1 MKESIK
7 LKIENFVLEEMDK
20 IQLNDESENVGNR
33 NYAIENVKEFIKI
46 LQEDDKIEYNYKL
59 ESLKIEND
67 KNDKENKNDIER
79 SKISKDESF
88 NNRKL
93 DIEDK
98 RIEIE
103 NKTNIKKIDN
113 EESFNNRKL
122 DIEDKRI
129 EIENEINIKK
139 IDNDEVFNN
148 RKLDIEDKRI
158 EIENKTNIKKIDN
171 DFMINNRK
179 LDIEEI
185 SGNESLKLKSKEL
198 AQEIVRDT
206 MNDKVKL
213 IDLGVQAA
221 GIILPII
228 FYGSWVKKGLEFEK
242 EGTFTSTTF
251 KGLISKLKIM
261 K

>member
-1 MKESIK
+1 MKELIK
-7 LKIENFVLEEMDK
+7 SKIENFVLEEMDK
-20 IQLNDESENVGNR
+20 IQTNDDSENVGNR

-67 KNDKENKNDIER
+67 KNDKADKNDIER
-79 SKISKDESF
+79 SRVSKDE
-88 NNRKL
+88 
-93 DIEDK
+93 
-98 RIEIE
+98 
-103 NKTNIKKIDN
+103 T
-113 EESFNNRKL
+113 
-122 DIEDKRI
+122 
-129 EIENEINIKK
+129 
-139 IDNDEVFNN
+139 FNN

-185 SGNESLKLKSKEL
+185 SGNESFKIKSKEL

-221 GIILPII
+221 GIILPIM
-228 FYGSWVKKGLEFEK
+228 FYGSWMKKGLEFEK
-242 EGTFTSTTF
+242 NGTFTSNTF
-251 KGLISKLKIM
+251 KGLISKFKFM

>member
-1 MKESIK
+1 MKELIK
-7 LKIENFVLEEMDK
+7 SKIENFVLAEMDK
-20 IQLNDESENVGNR
+20 IQSNDESENVGNR

-79 SKISKDESF
+79 SKISKDETF

-103 NKTNIKKIDN
+103 NKTNIKKI
-113 EESFNNRKL
+113 E
-122 DIEDKRI
+122 
-129 EIENEINIKK
+129 
-139 IDNDEVFNN
+139 NDETFNN

-198 AQEIVRDT
+198 AQEIIRDT

>member
-1 MKESIK
+1 MKELIK
-7 LKIENFVLEEMDK
+7 SKIENFVLAEMDK
-20 IQLNDESENVGNR
+20 IQANDESENVGNR

-103 NKTNIKKIDN
+103 NKTNIKKI
-113 EESFNNRKL
+113 E
-122 DIEDKRI
+122 
-129 EIENEINIKK
+129 
-139 IDNDEVFNN
+139 
-148 RKLDIEDKRI
+148 
-158 EIENKTNIKKIDN
+158 N

-251 KGLISKLKIM
+251 KSLISKLKIM

>member
-1 MKESIK
+1 MKELIK
-7 LKIENFVLEEMDK
+7 SKIENFVLNEMDK
-20 IQLNDESENVGNR
+20 IQTNDDSENVGNR

-59 ESLKIEND
+59 ESLRIEND
-67 KNDKENKNDIER
+67 KNDKNDKNDIER
-79 SKISKDESF
+79 SRICKDE
-88 NNRKL
+88 
-93 DIEDK
+93 
-98 RIEIE
+98 
-103 NKTNIKKIDN
+103 T
-113 EESFNNRKL
+113 
-122 DIEDKRI
+122 
-129 EIENEINIKK
+129 
-139 IDNDEVFNN
+139 FNN

-171 DFMINNRK
+171 DFIINNRK

-185 SGNESLKLKSKEL
+185 SANESFKLKSKEL

>member
-1 MKESIK
+1 MKEQIK
-7 LKIENFVLEEMDK
+7 LEIENFVLKEMNK
-20 IQLNDESENVGNR
+20 IQTNDNSENIGNR

-46 LQEDDKIEYNYKL
+46 LQEDDKIENNFKL
-59 ESLKIEND
+59 EALKIEND
-67 KNDKENKNDIER
+67 KNDKNDKNDIER
-79 SKISKDESF
+79 SRISKDESF

-103 NKTNIKKIDN
+103 NKTNVKKI
-113 EESFNNRKL
+113 E
-122 DIEDKRI
+122 
-129 EIENEINIKK
+129 
-139 IDNDEVFNN
+139 
-148 RKLDIEDKRI
+148 
-158 EIENKTNIKKIDN
+158 N

-185 SGNESLKLKSKEL
+185 SGNESLKIKSKEL

-221 GIILPII
+221 GIILPIM
-228 FYGSWVKKGLEFEK
+228 FYGSWMKKGLEFEK
-242 EGTFTSTTF
+242 NGTFTSNTF
-251 KGLISKLKIM
+251 KGLISKFKFM

>member
-1 MKESIK
+1 MKELIK
-7 LKIENFVLEEMDK
+7 SKIENFVLAEMDK
-20 IQLNDESENVGNR
+20 IQSNDESENVGNR

-103 NKTNIKKIDN
+103 NKTNIKKI
-113 EESFNNRKL
+113 E
-122 DIEDKRI
+122 
-129 EIENEINIKK
+129 
-139 IDNDEVFNN
+139 NDETFNN

-158 EIENKTNIKKIDN
+158 EIENKTSIKKIDN

-206 MNDKVKL
+206 MNDKIKL

-228 FYGSWVKKGLEFEK
+228 FYGSWVNKGLEFEK

-251 KGLISKLKIM
+251 KSLISKLKIM

>member
-1 MKESIK
+1 MKELIK
-7 LKIENFVLEEMDK
+7 SKIENFVLAEMDK
-20 IQLNDESENVGNR
+20 IQANDESENAGNR

-103 NKTNIKKIDN
+103 NKTNIKKI
-113 EESFNNRKL
+113 E
-122 DIEDKRI
+122 
-129 EIENEINIKK
+129 
-139 IDNDEVFNN
+139 NDETFNN

-206 MNDKVKL
+206 MNDKIKL

-251 KGLISKLKIM
+251 KSLISKLKIM

>member
-1 MKESIK
+1 MKEQIK
-7 LKIENFVLEEMDK
+7 SKIENFVLKEMDK
-20 IQLNDESENVGNR
+20 IQENNESDNVGNR

-46 LQEDDKIEYNYKL
+46 LQEED
-59 ESLKIEND
+59 KIEND
-67 KNDKENKNDIER
+67 FQLEALKIEYDKKDKNDKNDIER
-79 SKISKDESF
+79 SRICKDETF

-103 NKTNIKKIDN
+103 NKTTIKKI
-113 EESFNNRKL
+113 E
-122 DIEDKRI
+122 
-129 EIENEINIKK
+129 
-139 IDNDEVFNN
+139 
-148 RKLDIEDKRI
+148 
-158 EIENKTNIKKIDN
+158 N

-198 AQEIVRDT
+198 AEEIIRDT

-221 GIILPII
+221 GIILPIM
-228 FYGSWVKKGLEFEK
+228 FYGSWMKKGLEFEK
-242 EGTFTSTTF
+242 SGTFTSNTF
-251 KGLISKLKIM
+251 KSLISKFKFM

>member
-1 MKESIK
+1 MKELIK
-7 LKIENFVLEEMDK
+7 SKIENFVLEEMNK
-20 IQLNDESENVGNR
+20 IQSNDDSENVGNR

-67 KNDKENKNDIER
+67 KNDKVDKNDIER
-79 SKISKDESF
+79 SRISKDE
-88 NNRKL
+88 
-93 DIEDK
+93 
-98 RIEIE
+98 
-103 NKTNIKKIDN
+103 T
-113 EESFNNRKL
+113 
-122 DIEDKRI
+122 
-129 EIENEINIKK
+129 
-139 IDNDEVFNN
+139 FNN

-171 DFMINNRK
+171 DFVINNRK

-185 SGNESLKLKSKEL
+185 SGNESFKLKSKEL

-221 GIILPII
+221 GIILPIM
-228 FYGSWVKKGLEFEK
+228 FYGSWMKKGLEFEQS
-242 EGTFTSTTF
+242 GTFTSNTF
-251 KGLISKLKIM
+251 KSLISKFKVM

>member
-1 MKESIK
+1 MKEQIK
-7 LKIENFVLEEMDK
+7 SKIENFVLKEMDK
-20 IQLNDESENVGNR
+20 IQENNESDNVGNR

-46 LQEDDKIEYNYKL
+46 LQEED
-59 ESLKIEND
+59 KIEND
-67 KNDKENKNDIER
+67 FQLEALKIEYDKKDKNDKNDIER
-79 SKISKDESF
+79 SRICKDESF

-103 NKTNIKKIDN
+103 NKTNIKKI
-113 EESFNNRKL
+113 E
-122 DIEDKRI
+122 
-129 EIENEINIKK
+129 
-139 IDNDEVFNN
+139 
-148 RKLDIEDKRI
+148 
-158 EIENKTNIKKIDN
+158 N

-198 AQEIVRDT
+198 AQEIIRDT

-221 GIILPII
+221 GIILPIM
-228 FYGSWVKKGLEFEK
+228 FYGSWMKKGLEFEK
-242 EGTFTSTTF
+242 SGTFTSNTF
-251 KGLISKLKIM
+251 KSLISKFKFM

>member
-7 LKIENFVLEEMDK
+7 SKIEKFVLEEMDK

-46 LQEDDKIEYNYKL
+46 LQEEDKIEYNYKL

-79 SKISKDESF
+79 SKISKDES
-88 NNRKL
+88 
-93 DIEDK
+93 
-98 RIEIE
+98 
-103 NKTNIKKIDN
+103 
-113 EESFNNRKL
+113 
-122 DIEDKRI
+122 
-129 EIENEINIKK
+129 
-139 IDNDEVFNN
+139 FNN

-228 FYGSWVKKGLEFEK
+228 FYGSWVNKGLEFEK

>member
-1 MKESIK
+1 MKELIK
-7 LKIENFVLEEMDK
+7 SKIENFVLEEMDK
-20 IQLNDESENVGNR
+20 IQSNDDSENVGNR

-113 EESFNNRKL
+113 
-122 DIEDKRI
+122 
-129 EIENEINIKK
+129 
-139 IDNDEVFNN
+139 
-148 RKLDIEDKRI
+148 
-158 EIENKTNIKKIDN
+158 

-198 AQEIVRDT
+198 AQEIIRDT

-251 KGLISKLKIM
+251 KSLISKLKIM

>member
-1 MKESIK
+1 MKEQIK
-7 LKIENFVLEEMDK
+7 SKIENFVLKEMDK
-20 IQLNDESENVGNR
+20 IQENNESDNVGNR

-46 LQEDDKIEYNYKL
+46 LQEEDKIENDFQL
-59 ESLKIEND
+59 EALRIEND
-67 KNDKENKNDIER
+67 KNDKDNKNDIER
-79 SKISKDESF
+79 SRICKDESF

-103 NKTNIKKIDN
+103 NKTNIKKI
-113 EESFNNRKL
+113 E
-122 DIEDKRI
+122 
-129 EIENEINIKK
+129 
-139 IDNDEVFNN
+139 
-148 RKLDIEDKRI
+148 
-158 EIENKTNIKKIDN
+158 N

-198 AQEIVRDT
+198 AQEIIRDT

-221 GIILPII
+221 GIILPIM
-228 FYGSWVKKGLEFEK
+228 FYGSWMKKGLEFEK
-242 EGTFTSTTF
+242 NGTFTSNTF
-251 KGLISKLKIM
+251 KGLISKFKVM

>member
-1 MKESIK
+1 MKEQIK
-7 LKIENFVLEEMDK
+7 SKIENFVLKEMDK
-20 IQLNDESENVGNR
+20 IQENNESDNVGNR

-46 LQEDDKIEYNYKL
+46 LQEEDKIEYNYKL

-67 KNDKENKNDIER
+67 KNDKNDKNDIER
-79 SKISKDESF
+79 SKISKDETF

-103 NKTNIKKIDN
+103 NKTNIKKI
-113 EESFNNRKL
+113 E
-122 DIEDKRI
+122 
-129 EIENEINIKK
+129 
-139 IDNDEVFNN
+139 
-148 RKLDIEDKRI
+148 
-158 EIENKTNIKKIDN
+158 N

-198 AQEIVRDT
+198 AQEIIRDT

-221 GIILPII
+221 GIILPIM
-228 FYGSWVKKGLEFEK
+228 FYGSWMKKGLEFEK
-242 EGTFTSTTF
+242 SGTFTSNTF
-251 KGLISKLKIM
+251 KSLISKFKFM

>member
-1 MKESIK
+1 MSSIIFES
-7 LKIENFVLEEMDK
+7 
-20 IQLNDESENVGNR
+20 
-33 NYAIENVKEFIKI
+33 
-46 LQEDDKIEYNYKL
+46 
-59 ESLKIEND
+59 
-67 KNDKENKNDIER
+67 
-79 SKISKDESF
+79 
-88 NNRKL
+88 
-93 DIEDK
+93 
-98 RIEIE
+98 
-103 NKTNIKKIDN
+103 
-113 EESFNNRKL
+113 
-122 DIEDKRI
+122 
-129 EIENEINIKK
+129 
-139 IDNDEVFNN
+139 FNN

-213 IDLGVQAA
+213 IDLGVKAA

-251 KGLISKLKIM
+251 KSLISKLKIM

>member
-1 MKESIK
+1 MKELIK
-7 LKIENFVLEEMDK
+7 SKIENFVLAEMDK
-20 IQLNDESENVGNR
+20 IQANDESENVGNR

-79 SKISKDESF
+79 SKISKDETF

-103 NKTNIKKIDN
+103 NKTNIKKI
-113 EESFNNRKL
+113 E
-122 DIEDKRI
+122 
-129 EIENEINIKK
+129 
-139 IDNDEVFNN
+139 
-148 RKLDIEDKRI
+148 
-158 EIENKTNIKKIDN
+158 N

-206 MNDKVKL
+206 MNDKLKL

>member
-1 MKESIK
+1 MKELIK
-7 LKIENFVLEEMDK
+7 SKIENFVLAEMDK
-20 IQLNDESENVGNR
+20 IQANDESENVGNR

-103 NKTNIKKIDN
+103 NKTNIKKI
-113 EESFNNRKL
+113 E
-122 DIEDKRI
+122 
-129 EIENEINIKK
+129 
-139 IDNDEVFNN
+139 
-148 RKLDIEDKRI
+148 
-158 EIENKTNIKKIDN
+158 N

-206 MNDKVKL
+206 MNDKIKL

-251 KGLISKLKIM
+251 KSLISKLKIM

>member
-1 MKESIK
+1 MKELIK
-7 LKIENFVLEEMDK
+7 SKIENFVLAEMDK
-20 IQLNDESENVGNR
+20 IQSNNESENSGNR

-46 LQEDDKIEYNYKL
+46 LQEEDKIEYNYKL

-103 NKTNIKKIDN
+103 NKTNIKKI
-113 EESFNNRKL
+113 E
-122 DIEDKRI
+122 
-129 EIENEINIKK
+129 
-139 IDNDEVFNN
+139 NDETFNN

-206 MNDKVKL
+206 MNDKIKL

-242 EGTFTSTTF
+242 EGTFTATTF
-251 KGLISKLKIM
+251 KSLISKLKIM

>member
-1 MKESIK
+1 MKEQIK
-7 LKIENFVLEEMDK
+7 SKIENFVLKEMDK
-20 IQLNDESENVGNR
+20 INSNDESDNVGNR

-46 LQEDDKIEYNYKL
+46 LQEEDKIEYNYKL

-67 KNDKENKNDIER
+67 KNDKNDKNDIER

-103 NKTNIKKIDN
+103 NKTNIKKI
-113 EESFNNRKL
+113 E
-122 DIEDKRI
+122 
-129 EIENEINIKK
+129 
-139 IDNDEVFNN
+139 
-148 RKLDIEDKRI
+148 
-158 EIENKTNIKKIDN
+158 N

-198 AQEIVRDT
+198 AQEIIRDT

-221 GIILPII
+221 GIILPIM
-228 FYGSWVKKGLEFEK
+228 FYGSWMKKGLEFEK
-242 EGTFTSTTF
+242 SGTFTSNTF
-251 KGLISKLKIM
+251 KSLISKFKFM

>member
-1 MKESIK
+1 MKELIK
-7 LKIENFVLEEMDK
+7 SKIENFVLKEMDK
-20 IQLNDESENVGNR
+20 IQTNDDSENVGNR

-59 ESLKIEND
+59 ESIKIEND
-67 KNDKENKNDIER
+67 KNDKVDKNDIER
-79 SKISKDESF
+79 SRISKDESF

-103 NKTNIKKIDN
+103 NKTNVKKI
-113 EESFNNRKL
+113 E
-122 DIEDKRI
+122 
-129 EIENEINIKK
+129 
-139 IDNDEVFNN
+139 
-148 RKLDIEDKRI
+148 
-158 EIENKTNIKKIDN
+158 N
-171 DFMINNRK
+171 DFVINNRK

-185 SGNESLKLKSKEL
+185 SGNESFKIKSKEL

-221 GIILPII
+221 GIILPIM
-228 FYGSWVKKGLEFEK
+228 FYGRWMKKGFEFEQS
-242 EGTFTSTTF
+242 GTFTSNTF
-251 KGLISKLKIM
+251 KSLISKFKVM

>member
-1 MKESIK
+1 MKELIK
-7 LKIENFVLEEMDK
+7 SKIENFVLAEMDK
-20 IQLNDESENVGNR
+20 IQSNDESENVGNR

-113 EESFNNRKL
+113 
-122 DIEDKRI
+122 
-129 EIENEINIKK
+129 
-139 IDNDEVFNN
+139 
-148 RKLDIEDKRI
+148 
-158 EIENKTNIKKIDN
+158 
-171 DFMINNRK
+171 DFIINNRK

-198 AQEIVRDT
+198 AQEIVRDA

-213 IDLGVQAA
+213 IDLGVKAA

>member
-1 MKESIK
+1 MKELIK
-7 LKIENFVLEEMDK
+7 SKIENFVLAEMDK
-20 IQLNDESENVGNR
+20 IQANDESENVGNR

-79 SKISKDESF
+79 SKISKDETF

-98 RIEIE
+98 RIENE
-103 NKTNIKKIDN
+103 NKTNIKKI
-113 EESFNNRKL
+113 E
-122 DIEDKRI
+122 
-129 EIENEINIKK
+129 
-139 IDNDEVFNN
+139 
-148 RKLDIEDKRI
+148 
-158 EIENKTNIKKIDN
+158 N
-171 DFMINNRK
+171 DFIINNRK

-198 AQEIVRDT
+198 AQEIIRDT

-213 IDLGVQAA
+213 IDLGIQAA

>member
-1 MKESIK
+1 MKELIK
-7 LKIENFVLEEMDK
+7 SKIENFVLKEMDK
-20 IQLNDESENVGNR
+20 IQTNDDSENVGNR

-59 ESLKIEND
+59 ESIKIEND
-67 KNDKENKNDIER
+67 KNDKADKNDIER
-79 SKISKDESF
+79 SRVSKDE
-88 NNRKL
+88 
-93 DIEDK
+93 
-98 RIEIE
+98 
-103 NKTNIKKIDN
+103 T
-113 EESFNNRKL
+113 
-122 DIEDKRI
+122 
-129 EIENEINIKK
+129 
-139 IDNDEVFNN
+139 FNN

-185 SGNESLKLKSKEL
+185 SGNESFKIKSKEL

-221 GIILPII
+221 GIILPIM
-228 FYGSWVKKGLEFEK
+228 FYGSWMKKGLEFEK
-242 EGTFTSTTF
+242 SGTFTSNTF
-251 KGLISKLKIM
+251 KSLISKFKFM

>member
-1 MKESIK
+1 MKEQIK
-7 LKIENFVLEEMDK
+7 SKIENFVLKEMDK
-20 IQLNDESENVGNR
+20 IQENNESDNVGNR

-46 LQEDDKIEYNYKL
+46 LQEEDKIEYNYKL

-67 KNDKENKNDIER
+67 KNDKNDKNDIER
-79 SKISKDESF
+79 SRICKDESF

-103 NKTNIKKIDN
+103 NKTNIKKI
-113 EESFNNRKL
+113 E
-122 DIEDKRI
+122 
-129 EIENEINIKK
+129 
-139 IDNDEVFNN
+139 
-148 RKLDIEDKRI
+148 
-158 EIENKTNIKKIDN
+158 N

-198 AQEIVRDT
+198 AQEIIRDT

-221 GIILPII
+221 GIILPIM
-228 FYGSWVKKGLEFEK
+228 FYGSWMKKGLEFEK
-242 EGTFTSTTF
+242 SGTFTSNTF
-251 KGLISKLKIM
+251 KSLISKFKFM

>member
-20 IQLNDESENVGNR
+20 INSNDESENVGNR

-46 LQEDDKIEYNYKL
+46 LQEEDKIEYNYKL

-79 SKISKDESF
+79 SKISKDES
-88 NNRKL
+88 
-93 DIEDK
+93 
-98 RIEIE
+98 
-103 NKTNIKKIDN
+103 
-113 EESFNNRKL
+113 
-122 DIEDKRI
+122 
-129 EIENEINIKK
+129 
-139 IDNDEVFNN
+139 FNN

-213 IDLGVQAA
+213 IDLGVKAA

-242 EGTFTSTTF
+242 EGTFTSATF
-251 KGLISKLKIM
+251 KSLISKLKIM

>member
-1 MKESIK
+1 MKEQIK
-7 LKIENFVLEEMDK
+7 SKIENFVLKEMDK
-20 IQLNDESENVGNR
+20 IQENNESDNVGNR

-46 LQEDDKIEYNYKL
+46 LQEED
-59 ESLKIEND
+59 KIEND
-67 KNDKENKNDIER
+67 FQLEALKIEYDKKDKNDKNDIER
-79 SKISKDESF
+79 SRICKDETF

-103 NKTNIKKIDN
+103 NKTNIKKI
-113 EESFNNRKL
+113 E
-122 DIEDKRI
+122 
-129 EIENEINIKK
+129 
-139 IDNDEVFNN
+139 
-148 RKLDIEDKRI
+148 
-158 EIENKTNIKKIDN
+158 N

-185 SGNESLKLKSKEL
+185 SGNESLKFKSKEL
-198 AQEIVRDT
+198 AQEIIRDT

-221 GIILPII
+221 GIILPIM
-228 FYGSWVKKGLEFEK
+228 FYGSWMKKGLEFEK
-242 EGTFTSTTF
+242 SGTFTSNTF
-251 KGLISKLKIM
+251 KSLISKFKFM

>member
-1 MKESIK
+1 MKEQIK
-7 LKIENFVLEEMDK
+7 SKIENFVLKEMDK
-20 IQLNDESENVGNR
+20 IQENNESDNVGNR

-46 LQEDDKIEYNYKL
+46 LQEED
-59 ESLKIEND
+59 KIEND
-67 KNDKENKNDIER
+67 FQLEALKIEYDKKDKNDKNDIER
-79 SKISKDESF
+79 SRISKDETF

-103 NKTNIKKIDN
+103 NNTNIKKI
-113 EESFNNRKL
+113 E
-122 DIEDKRI
+122 
-129 EIENEINIKK
+129 
-139 IDNDEVFNN
+139 
-148 RKLDIEDKRI
+148 
-158 EIENKTNIKKIDN
+158 N

-185 SGNESLKLKSKEL
+185 SGNESFKIKSKEL

-221 GIILPII
+221 GIILPIM
-228 FYGSWVKKGLEFEK
+228 FYGSWMKKGLEFEK
-242 EGTFTSTTF
+242 SGTFTSNTF
-251 KGLISKLKIM
+251 KSLISESKFM

>member
-1 MKESIK
+1 MKEQIK
-7 LKIENFVLEEMDK
+7 LEIENFVLKEMDK
-20 IQLNDESENVGNR
+20 IQSNDESENVGNR

-79 SKISKDESF
+79 SKISKDETF

-103 NKTNIKKIDN
+103 NKTNIKKI
-113 EESFNNRKL
+113 E
-122 DIEDKRI
+122 
-129 EIENEINIKK
+129 
-139 IDNDEVFNN
+139 NDETFNN

-228 FYGSWVKKGLEFEK
+228 FYGSWVNKGLEFEK

>member
-1 MKESIK
+1 MKEQLKS
-7 LKIENFVLEEMDK
+7 KIENFVLKEMDK
-20 IQLNDESENVGNR
+20 IQENNESDNVGNR

-67 KNDKENKNDIER
+67 KNDKNDKNDIER

-98 RIEIE
+98 RIENE
-103 NKTNIKKIDN
+103 NKNNIKKIEND
-113 EESFNNRKL
+113 EAFNNRKL

-129 EIENEINIKK
+129 EIENN
-139 IDNDEVFNN
+139 
-148 RKLDIEDKRI
+148 
-158 EIENKTNIKKIDN
+158 TNIKKIEN

-221 GIILPII
+221 GIILPIM
-228 FYGSWVKKGLEFEK
+228 FYGSWMKKGLEFEK
-242 EGTFTSTTF
+242 SGTFTSNTF
-251 KGLISKLKIM
+251 KSLISKFKFM

>member
-1 MKESIK
+1 MKELIK
-7 LKIENFVLEEMDK
+7 SKIENFVLAEMDK
-20 IQLNDESENVGNR
+20 IQANDESENVGNR

-79 SKISKDESF
+79 SKISKDETF

-103 NKTNIKKIDN
+103 NKTNIKKI
-113 EESFNNRKL
+113 E
-122 DIEDKRI
+122 
-129 EIENEINIKK
+129 
-139 IDNDEVFNN
+139 NDETFNN

-198 AQEIVRDT
+198 AQEIIRDT

-251 KGLISKLKIM
+251 KSLISKLKIM

>member
-1 MKESIK
+1 MKEQIK
-7 LKIENFVLEEMDK
+7 SKIENFVLKEMDK
-20 IQLNDESENVGNR
+20 IQENNESDNVGNR

-46 LQEDDKIEYNYKL
+46 LQEED
-59 ESLKIEND
+59 KIEND
-67 KNDKENKNDIER
+67 FKLEELKIEYDKKDKNDKNDIER
-79 SKISKDESF
+79 SRICKDETF

-103 NKTNIKKIDN
+103 NKTNIKKI
-113 EESFNNRKL
+113 E
-122 DIEDKRI
+122 
-129 EIENEINIKK
+129 
-139 IDNDEVFNN
+139 
-148 RKLDIEDKRI
+148 
-158 EIENKTNIKKIDN
+158 N

-198 AQEIVRDT
+198 AQEIIRDT

>member
-1 MKESIK
+1 MKELIK
-7 LKIENFVLEEMDK
+7 SKIENFVLEEMDK
-20 IQLNDESENVGNR
+20 IQANDESENVGNR

-113 EESFNNRKL
+113 
-122 DIEDKRI
+122 
-129 EIENEINIKK
+129 
-139 IDNDEVFNN
+139 
-148 RKLDIEDKRI
+148 
-158 EIENKTNIKKIDN
+158 

-206 MNDKVKL
+206 MNDKIKL

-228 FYGSWVKKGLEFEK
+228 FYGSWVRKGLEFEK

-251 KGLISKLKIM
+251 KSLISKLKIM

>member
-1 MKESIK
+1 MKELIK
-7 LKIENFVLEEMDK
+7 SKIENFVLAEMDK
-20 IQLNDESENVGNR
+20 IQSNNESENSGNR

-46 LQEDDKIEYNYKL
+46 LQEEDKIEYNYKL

-103 NKTNIKKIDN
+103 NKTNIKKIEND
-113 EESFNNRKL
+113 EAFNNRKL

-129 EIENEINIKK
+129 ET
-139 IDNDEVFNN
+139 
-148 RKLDIEDKRI
+148 
-158 EIENKTNIKKIDN
+158 ENKTNIKKIDN

-198 AQEIVRDT
+198 AQEIVRDA

-213 IDLGVQAA
+213 IDLGIQAA

-251 KGLISKLKIM
+251 KSLISKLKIM

>member
-1 MKESIK
+1 MKELIK
-7 LKIENFVLEEMDK
+7 SKIENFVLAEIDK
-20 IQLNDESENVGNR
+20 IQSNNESENDGNR
-33 NYAIENVKEFIKI
+33 NYAIENVKDFIKI

-59 ESLKIEND
+59 ESLRIEND
-67 KNDKENKNDIER
+67 KNDKNDKNDIER
-79 SKISKDESF
+79 SRICKDETFNNRKLDIEDKRIEIENKNNIKKIDNDEAF

-103 NKTNIKKIDN
+103 NKTNIKKI
-113 EESFNNRKL
+113 E
-122 DIEDKRI
+122 
-129 EIENEINIKK
+129 
-139 IDNDEVFNN
+139 
-148 RKLDIEDKRI
+148 
-158 EIENKTNIKKIDN
+158 N

-198 AQEIVRDT
+198 AQEIVRDA

-213 IDLGVQAA
+213 IDLGIQAA

>member
-1 MKESIK
+1 MKELIK
-7 LKIENFVLEEMDK
+7 SKIENFVLEEMDK
-20 IQLNDESENVGNR
+20 IQSNDESENVGNR

-103 NKTNIKKIDN
+103 NKTNIKKI
-113 EESFNNRKL
+113 E
-122 DIEDKRI
+122 
-129 EIENEINIKK
+129 
-139 IDNDEVFNN
+139 
-148 RKLDIEDKRI
+148 
-158 EIENKTNIKKIDN
+158 N

-213 IDLGVQAA
+213 IDLGVKAA

-228 FYGSWVKKGLEFEK
+228 FYGSWVNKGLEFEK

>member
-7 LKIENFVLEEMDK
+7 SKIEKFVLEEMDK

-46 LQEDDKIEYNYKL
+46 LQEEDKIEYNYKL

-103 NKTNIKKIDN
+103 HKTNIKKIDN

-129 EIENEINIKK
+129 EIEN
-139 IDNDEVFNN
+139 
-148 RKLDIEDKRI
+148 
-158 EIENKTNIKKIDN
+158 KTNIKKIEN

-213 IDLGVQAA
+213 IDLGVKAA

-228 FYGSWVKKGLEFEK
+228 FYGSWVNKGLEFEK

>member
-1 MKESIK
+1 MKELIK
-7 LKIENFVLEEMDK
+7 SKIENFVLEEMNK
-20 IQLNDESENVGNR
+20 IQSNDDSENVGNR

-67 KNDKENKNDIER
+67 KNDKVDKNDIER
-79 SKISKDESF
+79 SRISKDE
-88 NNRKL
+88 
-93 DIEDK
+93 
-98 RIEIE
+98 
-103 NKTNIKKIDN
+103 T
-113 EESFNNRKL
+113 
-122 DIEDKRI
+122 
-129 EIENEINIKK
+129 
-139 IDNDEVFNN
+139 FNN

-171 DFMINNRK
+171 DFVINNRK

-185 SGNESLKLKSKEL
+185 SGNESFKIKSKEL

-221 GIILPII
+221 GIILPIM
-228 FYGSWVKKGLEFEK
+228 FYGSWMKKGLEFEQS
-242 EGTFTSTTF
+242 GTFTSNTF
-251 KGLISKLKIM
+251 KSLISKFKVM

>member
-1 MKESIK
+1 MKELIK
-7 LKIENFVLEEMDK
+7 SKIENFVLEEMDK
-20 IQLNDESENVGNR
+20 IQSNDDSENVGNR

-59 ESLKIEND
+59 ESIKIEND
-67 KNDKENKNDIER
+67 KNDKADKNDIER
-79 SKISKDESF
+79 SRVYKDES
-88 NNRKL
+88 
-93 DIEDK
+93 
-98 RIEIE
+98 
-103 NKTNIKKIDN
+103 
-113 EESFNNRKL
+113 
-122 DIEDKRI
+122 
-129 EIENEINIKK
+129 
-139 IDNDEVFNN
+139 FNN

-185 SGNESLKLKSKEL
+185 SANESFKIKSKEL

-221 GIILPII
+221 GIILPIM
-228 FYGSWVKKGLEFEK
+228 FYGSWMKKGFEFEK
-242 EGTFTSTTF
+242 TGTFTSNTF
-251 KGLISKLKIM
+251 KSLISKFKFM

>member
-1 MKESIK
+1 MKELIK
-7 LKIENFVLEEMDK
+7 SKIENFVLEEMNK
-20 IQLNDESENVGNR
+20 IQSNDDSENVGNR

-67 KNDKENKNDIER
+67 KNDKVDKNDIER
-79 SKISKDESF
+79 SRISKDQ
-88 NNRKL
+88 
-93 DIEDK
+93 
-98 RIEIE
+98 
-103 NKTNIKKIDN
+103 T
-113 EESFNNRKL
+113 
-122 DIEDKRI
+122 
-129 EIENEINIKK
+129 
-139 IDNDEVFNN
+139 FNN

-171 DFMINNRK
+171 DFVINNRK

-185 SGNESLKLKSKEL
+185 SGNESFKLKSKEL

-221 GIILPII
+221 GIILPIM
-228 FYGSWVKKGLEFEK
+228 FYGSWMKKGLEFEQS
-242 EGTFTSTTF
+242 GTFTSNTF
-251 KGLISKLKIM
+251 KSLISKFKVM